1 MNFLS
6 LFFSEEY
13 NEYQNDDVYTHN
25 NISLKMFGHIP
36 KGIFIINDLKLGT
49 STLSN
54 LINDNS
60 NNDIFYTGFYLQKH
74 DNDEIYLELDN
85 EFVVNHMSTE
95 KSLPIQKILQ
105 DSFIKEDSEIICI
118 VKDPYE
124 YVRSS
129 ITQSFDSIYTSQ
141 NIKIFNA
148 INEKSMVTIGDANEK
163 SAEKEFLKQFLK
175 IELDK
180 WIIDA
185 HLQSSY
191 LKYIKLNS
199 FLETKYNK
207 SIKLIDIKDITEYF
221 KSEFGITLQT
231 KGARRSSEK
240 KQLSSILQ
248 TSKLD
253 FIYDKIGLDLNTL
266 VEHFLIHYLDLQTIS
281 YEYLNTCFD
290 YVKIPPITDKII

>member
-1 MNFLS
+1 ML
-6 LFFSEEY
+6 
-13 NEYQNDDVYTHN
+13 
-25 NISLKMFGHIP
+25 
-36 KGIFIINDLKLGT
+36 
-49 STLSN
+49 
-54 LINDNS
+54 
-60 NNDIFYTGFYLQKH
+60 
-74 DNDEIYLELDN
+74 
-85 EFVVNHMSTE
+85 
-95 KSLPIQKILQ
+95 
-105 DSFIKEDSEIICI
+105 
-118 VKDPYE
+118 
-124 YVRSS
+124 
-129 ITQSFDSIYTSQ
+129 
-141 NIKIFNA
+141 
-148 INEKSMVTIGDANEK
+148 TIGDGNEK

-180 WIIDA
+180 WIIDG

-231 KGARRSSEK
+231 QGARRSSEK

-290 YVKIPPITDKII
+290 YVKIPPITDKIIQT